1 MMFDFDV
8 FVIGAGS
15 GGVRAA
21 RMAAGEGARVAIADD
36 CALGGT
42 CVNVGCVPKKLY
54 TYASHFSHD
63 FENAKGFGWKLGSA
77 TFDWPKLVNN
87 KKTEISRL
95 NDIYAN
101 LLNNSGAHIIRGYA
115 YLKDPHTVTVNGTDY
130 TAKRII
136 IATGGTPNIP
146 NVDYADLLISS
157 DEIFDLP
164 KFPQRLLVVGAGYIA
179 LEFAC
184 IFQGLGSQ
192 VQVSYRGDLIMR
204 SFDDDVRRFLDQEM
218 RKQGIDIHYQSQV
231 SNVVRQP
238 DQSLLVTFLDGNQ
251 TEVDQVLMAI
261 GRKPRLTGIG
271 LEKLGIKTTAQGTIA
286 VNQKFQTNIDSVYAL
301 GDVTGGIELTP
312 VALAEAMTL
321 VNHWYGDGTK
331 TMEYDLV
338 PTAVFTQPNIG
349 TIGLTEE
356 QALKKHGKITIY
368 RSDFKPMKHTLS
380 GSDERSFM
388 KLIVDAITDRVI
400 GLHIVGE
407 GAGEMLQGFAV
418 AIKAGATKADF
429 DATIGIHP
437 TSAEELV
444 TMRTPS

>member
-1 MMFDFDV
+1 MIFDFDV

-21 RMAAGEGARVAIADD
+21 RMAAGEGVRVAIVDD
-36 CALGGT
+36 HALGGT

-63 FENAKGFGWKLGSA
+63 FENAKGYGWDLGSA
-77 TFDWPKLVNN
+77 KFHWPTLVAN

-95 NDIYAN
+95 NGIYAN
-101 LLNNSGAHIIRGYA
+101 LLDNSGAQIIRGYA
-115 YLKDPHTVTVNGTDY
+115 SLKDANTVSVNGTDY
-130 TAKRII
+130 TAERIV

-146 NVDYADLLISS
+146 DVDYANLLISS
-157 DEIFDLP
+157 DDIFDLSEFP
-164 KFPQRLLVVGAGYIA
+164 KRVLVVGAGYIA
-179 LEFAC
+179 LGFAC

-204 SFDDDVRRFLDQEM
+204 SFDDDVRLFVDQEM
-218 RKQGIDIHYQSQV
+218 RKQGIEMNYHSQV
-231 SNVVRQP
+231 SNVVRQA
-238 DQSLLVTFLDGNQ
+238 DSSLLVTFADGTNI
-251 TEVDQVLMAI
+251 EVDQVLMAI
-261 GRKPRLTGIG
+261 GRKPRLAGIG
-271 LEKLGIKTTAQGTIA
+271 LEVLGIETTSKGTIA
-286 VNQKFQTNIDSVYAL
+286 VNDKFQTNIDNIYAL

-321 VNHWYGDGTK
+321 VNHWFGDGSK
-331 TMEYDLV
+331 VMDYDLI
-338 PTAVFTQPNIG
+338 PTAVFTQPNVG
-349 TIGLTEE
+349 TIGLTEQEARE
-356 QALKKHGKITIY
+356 QHGEITVY

-388 KLIVDAITDRVI
+388 KLIVDAATDRVI

-418 AIKAGATKADF
+418 AMKAGATKADF

>member
-1 MMFDFDV
+1 MKFDFDV

-21 RMAAGEGARVAIADD
+21 RMAAGEGAKVAIADD
-36 CALGGT
+36 RALGGT

-63 FENAKGFGWKLGSA
+63 FENAKGFGWNLSSA
-77 TFDWPKLVNN
+77 TFHWPTLVAN

-101 LLNNSGAHIIRGYA
+101 ILDNSGAQIIRGYA
-115 YLKDPHTVTVNGTDY
+115 VLKDANTVSVDGIDY
-130 TAKRII
+130 TAERIV
-136 IATGGTPNIP
+136 IATGGAPNIP
-146 NVDYADLLISS
+146 DVDYAHLLIGS
-157 DEIFDLP
+157 DDIFDLP
-164 KFPQRLLVVGAGYIA
+164 EFPERLLVVGAGYIA

-204 SFDDDVRRFLDQEM
+204 SFDDDVRRFVDQEM
-218 RKQGIDIHYQSQV
+218 RKQGIEMNYQSQV
-231 SNVVRQP
+231 SHVARQA
-238 DQSLLVTFLDGNQ
+238 DQSLLVTFADGTNI
-251 TEVDQVLMAI
+251 EVDQVLMAI
-261 GRKPRLTGIG
+261 GRNPRLAGIG
-271 LEKLGIKTTAQGTIA
+271 LDALGIETSSKGTIV
-286 VNQKFQTNIDSVYAL
+286 VNDKFQTNIDNIYAL

-321 VNHWYGDGTK
+321 VNHWFGDGSK
-331 TMEYDLV
+331 RMDYNLI
-338 PTAVFTQPNIG
+338 PTAVFTQPNVG
-349 TIGLTEE
+349 TIGLTEQQARE
-356 QALKKHGKITIY
+356 QHGDITVY

-388 KLIVDAITDRVI
+388 KLIVDTATDRVI
-400 GLHIVGE
+400 GLHIVAE

-418 AIKAGATKADF
+418 AMKSGATKADF

-444 TMRTPS
+444 TMRQPS

>member
-36 CALGGT
+36 RALGGT

-63 FENAKGFGWKLGSA
+63 FENAKGFGWQLGSA

-231 SNVVRQP
+231 TNVVRQP
-238 DQSLLVTFLDGNQ
+238 DQSLLVTFLDGTQ

-286 VNQKFQTNIDSVYAL
+286 VNQKFQTNVDCVYAL

-388 KLIVDAITDRVI
+388 KLIVDAVTDRVI

>member
-36 CALGGT
+36 RALGGT

-368 RSDFKPMKHTLS
+368 RSDFKPMKHNLS

-418 AIKAGATKADF
+418 AMKAGATKADF

>member
-36 CALGGT
+36 RALGGT

-231 SNVVRQP
+231 TNVVRQP

>member
-1 MMFDFDV
+1 MIFDFDV

-21 RMAAGEGARVAIADD
+21 RMAAGEGVKVAIADD
-36 CALGGT
+36 HALGGT

-63 FENAKGFGWKLGSA
+63 FENAKGYGWSLGSA
-77 TFDWPKLVNN
+77 KFHWPTLVAN
-87 KKTEISRL
+87 KKSEISRL
-95 NDIYAN
+95 NGIYAN
-101 LLNNSGAHIIRGYA
+101 MLDNSGSQIIRGYA
-115 YLKDPHTVTVNGTDY
+115 SLKDANTVTVNGTNY
-130 TAKRII
+130 TAERIV

-146 NVDYADLLISS
+146 DVDYANLLISS
-157 DEIFDLP
+157 DDIFDLP
-164 KFPQRLLVVGAGYIA
+164 EFPKRLLVVGAGYIA

-204 SFDDDVRRFLDQEM
+204 SFDDDVRLFVDQEM
-218 RKQGIDIHYQSQV
+218 RKQGIKINYHSQV
-231 SNVVRQP
+231 SNVVRQA
-238 DQSLLVTFLDGNQ
+238 DSSLLVTFADGTNI
-251 TEVDQVLMAI
+251 EVDQVLMAI
-261 GRKPRLTGIG
+261 GRKPRLAGIG
-271 LEKLGIKTTAQGTIA
+271 LEVLGIETTAKGTVA
-286 VNQKFQTNIDSVYAL
+286 VNDKFQTNIDNIYAL

-321 VNHWYGDGTK
+321 VNHWFGDGSK
-331 TMEYDLV
+331 VMDYDLI
-338 PTAVFTQPNIG
+338 PTAVFTQPNVG
-349 TIGLTEE
+349 TIGLTEQQARE
-356 QALKKHGKITIY
+356 QHGEITVY

-388 KLIVDAITDRVI
+388 KLIVDAATDRVI

-418 AIKAGATKADF
+418 AMKAGATKADF

>member
-1 MMFDFDV
+1 MIFDFDV

-21 RMAAGEGARVAIADD
+21 RMAAGEGVKVAIADD
-36 CALGGT
+36 HALGGT

-63 FENAKGFGWKLGSA
+63 FENAKGYGWNLGSA
-77 TFDWPKLVNN
+77 KFHWPTLVAN
-87 KKTEISRL
+87 KKAEISRL
-95 NDIYAN
+95 NGIYAN
-101 LLNNSGAHIIRGYA
+101 MLDNSGAQIIRGYA
-115 YLKDPHTVTVNGTDY
+115 SLKDANTVSVNGTDY
-130 TAKRII
+130 TAERIV

-146 NVDYADLLISS
+146 DVDYANLLISS
-157 DEIFDLP
+157 DDIFDLSEFP
-164 KFPQRLLVVGAGYIA
+164 KRLLVVGAGYIA

-204 SFDDDVRRFLDQEM
+204 SFDDDVRLFVDQEM
-218 RKQGIDIHYQSQV
+218 RKQGIEMNYHSQV
-231 SNVVRQP
+231 SNVVRQT
-238 DQSLLVTFLDGNQ
+238 DSSLLVTFADGTNV
-251 TEVDQVLMAI
+251 EVDQELMAI
-261 GRKPRLTGIG
+261 GRKPRLVGIG
-271 LEKLGIKTTAQGTIA
+271 LEILGIETTSKGTIA
-286 VNQKFQTNIDSVYAL
+286 VNDKFQTNIDNIYAL

-321 VNHWYGDGTK
+321 VNHWFGDGSK
-331 TMEYDLV
+331 VMDYDLI
-338 PTAVFTQPNIG
+338 PTAVFTQPNVG
-349 TIGLTEE
+349 TIGLTEQQARE
-356 QALKKHGKITIY
+356 QHGEITVY

-388 KLIVDAITDRVI
+388 KLIVDTATDRVI

-407 GAGEMLQGFAV
+407 SAGEMLQGFAV
-418 AIKAGATKADF
+418 AMKVGATKADF

>member
-1 MMFDFDV
+1 MKFDFDV

-21 RMAAGEGARVAIADD
+21 RMAAGEGASVAIADD
-36 CALGGT
+36 RALGGT

-63 FENAKGFGWKLGSA
+63 FENAKGFGWSLAA
-77 TFDWPKLVNN
+77 TKFHWPTLVAN

-95 NDIYAN
+95 NGIYAN
-101 LLNNSGAHIIRGYA
+101 LLDNSGAQIIRGYA
-115 YLKDPHTVTVNGTDY
+115 SLKDKNTVTVDGTDY
-130 TAKRII
+130 TAERIV
-136 IATGGTPNIP
+136 IATGGAPNIP
-146 NVDYADLLISS
+146 DVDYAELLISS
-157 DEIFDLP
+157 DEIFDLTEFP
-164 KFPQRLLVVGAGYIA
+164 KRLLVVGAGYIA

-204 SFDDDVRRFLDQEM
+204 SFDQDVRHFLDQEM
-218 RKQGIDIHYQSQV
+218 RKQGIEIHYQSQV
-231 SNVVRQP
+231 GNVVRQS
-238 DQSLLVTFLDGNQ
+238 DNSLLVTFLDGSS

-261 GRKPRLTGIG
+261 GRNPRVAGMG
-271 LEKLGIKTTAQGTIA
+271 LEKLGIEATAKGTIA
-286 VNQKFQTNIDSVYAL
+286 VNHKFQTNIPNIYAL

-312 VALAEAMTL
+312 VALAEAMVL
-321 VNHWYGDGTK
+321 VNHWYGDGAK
-331 TMEYDLV
+331 EMDYDLI

-349 TIGLTEE
+349 TIGLTED
-356 QALKKHGKITIY
+356 QAIDQHGEITVY

-388 KLIVDAITDRVI
+388 KLIVHTATDKVV

-418 AIKAGATKADF
+418 AMKVGATKADF

>member
-1 MMFDFDV
+1 MTFDFDV

-36 CALGGT
+36 HALGGT

-63 FENAKGFGWKLGSA
+63 FENAKGFGWSLGSA
-77 TFDWPKLVNN
+77 KFDWPTLVAN

-95 NDIYAN
+95 NGIYAN
-101 LLNNSGAHIIRGYA
+101 LLTNSGAQIIRGYA
-115 YLKDPHTVTVNGTDY
+115 SLKDKHTVTVNGIDY
-130 TAKRII
+130 TAQRIV

-146 NVDYADLLISS
+146 DVDYANLLISS
-157 DEIFDLP
+157 DEIFDLAEFP
-164 KFPQRLLVVGAGYIA
+164 KRLLVVGAGYIA

-204 SFDDDVRRFLDQEM
+204 SFDDDVRRFVDQEM
-218 RKQGIDIHYQSQV
+218 RKQGIEMNYQSQV
-231 SNVVRQP
+231 TNVLRQS
-238 DQSLLVTFLDGNQ
+238 DKSLLVTFADGS
-251 TEVDQVLMAI
+251 TKEVDQVLMAI
-261 GRKPRLTGIG
+261 GRKPRLSGIG
-271 LEKLGIKTTAQGTIA
+271 LDTLGIITTDKGTIA
-286 VNQKFQTNIDSVYAL
+286 VNEKFQTNISNVYAL

-312 VALAEAMTL
+312 VALAEAMVL
-321 VNHWYGDGTK
+321 VNHWFGDGK
-331 TMEYDLV
+331 KRMDYELI
-338 PTAVFTQPNIG
+338 PTAIFTQPNVG
-349 TIGLTEE
+349 TIGLTEH
-356 QALKKHGKITIY
+356 QALQKHGDISIY
-368 RSDFKPMKHTLS
+368 RSEFKPMKHTLS

-388 KLIVDAITDRVI
+388 KLIVDLSTDKVV

-418 AIKAGATKADF
+418 AMKAGATKADF
-429 DATIGIHP
+429 DGTIGIHP

-444 TMRTPS
+444 TMRTPG

>member
-36 CALGGT
+36 RALGGT

-63 FENAKGFGWKLGSA
+63 FENAKGFGWQLGSA

-115 YLKDPHTVTVNGTDY
+115 CLKDPHAVTVNGTDY

-231 SNVVRQP
+231 TNVVRQP
-238 DQSLLVTFLDGNQ
+238 DQSLLVTFLDGTQ

-286 VNQKFQTNIDSVYAL
+286 VNQKFQTNIDCVYAL

-388 KLIVDAITDRVI
+388 KLIVDAVTDRVI

>member
-36 CALGGT
+36 RALGGT

-63 FENAKGFGWKLGSA
+63 FENAKGFGWQLGSA

-286 VNQKFQTNIDSVYAL
+286 VNQKFQTNVDCVYAL

-388 KLIVDAITDRVI
+388 KLIVDAVTDRVI

>member
-1 MMFDFDV
+1 MIFDFDV

-21 RMAAGEGARVAIADD
+21 RMAAGEGVKVAIADD
-36 CALGGT
+36 HELGGT

-63 FENAKGFGWKLGSA
+63 FENAKGYGWNLGSSQ
-77 TFDWPKLVNN
+77 FHWPTLVAN

-95 NDIYAN
+95 NGIYAN
-101 LLNNSGAHIIRGYA
+101 MLDNSGAQIIRGYA
-115 YLKDPHTVTVNGTDY
+115 SLKDANTVTVNGTDY
-130 TAKRII
+130 TAERIV

-146 NVDYADLLISS
+146 DVDYANLLISS
-157 DEIFDLP
+157 DDIFDLP
-164 KFPQRLLVVGAGYIA
+164 EFPKRLLVVGAGYIA

-204 SFDDDVRRFLDQEM
+204 SFDDDVRLFVDQEM
-218 RKQGIDIHYQSQV
+218 RKQGIEMNYHSQV
-231 SNVVRQP
+231 SNVVRQA
-238 DQSLLVTFLDGNQ
+238 DSSLLVTFADGTNI
-251 TEVDQVLMAI
+251 EVDQVLMAI
-261 GRKPRLTGIG
+261 GRKPRLAGIG
-271 LEKLGIKTTAQGTIA
+271 LEVLGIETNSKGTIA
-286 VNQKFQTNIDSVYAL
+286 VNDKFQTNIDNIYAL

-321 VNHWYGDGTK
+321 VNHWFGDGSK
-331 TMEYDLV
+331 VMDYDLI
-338 PTAVFTQPNIG
+338 PTAVFTQPNVG
-349 TIGLTEE
+349 TIGLTEQQARE
-356 QALKKHGKITIY
+356 QHGEITVY

-388 KLIVDAITDRVI
+388 KLIVATATDLVI

>member
-1 MMFDFDV
+1 MKFDFDV

-36 CALGGT
+36 RALGGT

-63 FENAKGFGWKLGSA
+63 FENAKGFGWNLAATKLH
-77 TFDWPKLVNN
+77 WPTLVAN

-95 NDIYAN
+95 NGIYAN
-101 LLNNSGAHIIRGYA
+101 LLDNSGAQIIRGYA
-115 YLKDPHTVTVNGTDY
+115 SLKDKNTVTVDGTDY
-130 TAKRII
+130 TAERIV
-136 IATGGTPNIP
+136 IATGGAPNIP
-146 NVDYADLLISS
+146 DVDYAELLISS
-157 DEIFDLP
+157 DEIFDLTEFP
-164 KFPQRLLVVGAGYIA
+164 KRLLVVGAGYIA

-204 SFDDDVRRFLDQEM
+204 SFDTDVRRFLDQEM
-218 RKQGIDIHYQSQV
+218 RKQGIEIHYQSQV
-231 SNVVRQP
+231 GSVVRQS
-238 DQSLLVTFLDGNQ
+238 DNSLLVTFLDGSS

-261 GRKPRLTGIG
+261 GRNPRVAGIG
-271 LEKLGIKTTAQGTIA
+271 LKKLGIETTAQGTIA
-286 VNQKFQTNIDSVYAL
+286 VNHKFQTNVPNIYAL

-312 VALAEAMTL
+312 VALAEAMVL
-321 VNHWYGDGTK
+321 VNHWYGDGAK
-331 TMEYDLV
+331 EMDYDLI

-349 TIGLTEE
+349 TIGLTED
-356 QALKKHGKITIY
+356 QALDQHGEITVY

-388 KLIVDAITDRVI
+388 KLIVHSATDKVV

-418 AIKAGATKADF
+418 AMKVGATKADF

>member
-1 MMFDFDV
+1 MEFDFDV

-21 RMAAGEGARVAIADD
+21 RMAAGEGAKVAIADD
-36 CALGGT
+36 RALGGT

-63 FENAKGFGWKLGSA
+63 FENAKGFGWNLGSA
-77 TFDWPKLVNN
+77 TFHWPTLVAN
-87 KKTEISRL
+87 KKTEITRL
-95 NDIYAN
+95 NGIYAN
-101 LLNNSGAHIIRGYA
+101 LLGNSGAQIIRGYA
-115 YLKDPHTVTVNGTDY
+115 SLKDKNTVTVDGTDY
-130 TAKRII
+130 TAERIV
-136 IATGGTPNIP
+136 IATGGAPNIP
-146 NVDYADLLISS
+146 DVDYADLLISS

-164 KFPQRLLVVGAGYIA
+164 EFPKRLLVVGAGYIA

-204 SFDDDVRRFLDQEM
+204 SFDDDVRRFVDQEM
-218 RKQGIDIHYQSQV
+218 RKQGIEINYQSQV
-231 SNVVRQP
+231 SNVARQF
-238 DQSLLVTFLDGNQ
+238 DQSLLVTFADSS
-251 TEVDQVLMAI
+251 TIEVDQVLMAI
-261 GRKPRLTGIG
+261 GRKPRLAGIG
-271 LEKLGIKTTAQGTIA
+271 LEALGIGTTWKGTIS
-286 VNQKFQTNIDSVYAL
+286 VNDKFQTNIDNIYAL
-301 GDVTGGIELTP
+301 GDVTGGLELTP

-331 TMEYDLV
+331 TMDYDLI
-338 PTAVFTQPNIG
+338 PTAVFTQPNVG
-349 TIGLTEE
+349 TIGLTEH
-356 QALKKHGKITIY
+356 QALEKHGQITIY

-388 KLIVDAITDRVI
+388 KLIVDTSTDQVI

-418 AIKAGATKADF
+418 AMKAGATKADF

>member
-1 MMFDFDV
+1 MKFDFDV

-36 CALGGT
+36 RALGGT

-63 FENAKGFGWKLGSA
+63 FENAKGFGWNLAA
-77 TFDWPKLVNN
+77 TKFHWPTLVAN

-95 NDIYAN
+95 NGIYAN
-101 LLNNSGAHIIRGYA
+101 LLDNSGAQIIRGYA
-115 YLKDPHTVTVNGTDY
+115 SLKDKNTVTVDGTDY
-130 TAKRII
+130 TAERIV
-136 IATGGTPNIP
+136 IATGGAPNIP
-146 NVDYADLLISS
+146 DVDYAELLISS
-157 DEIFDLP
+157 DEIFDLTEFP
-164 KFPQRLLVVGAGYIA
+164 KRLLVVGAGYIA

-204 SFDDDVRRFLDQEM
+204 SFDTDVRRFLDQEM
-218 RKQGIDIHYQSQV
+218 RKQGIEIHYQSQV
-231 SNVVRQP
+231 GSVVRQS
-238 DQSLLVTFLDGNQ
+238 DNSLLVTFLDGSS

-261 GRKPRLTGIG
+261 GRNPRVAGIG
-271 LEKLGIKTTAQGTIA
+271 LKKLGIETTAQGTIA
-286 VNQKFQTNIDSVYAL
+286 VNHKFQTNVPNIYAL

-312 VALAEAMTL
+312 VALAEAMVL
-321 VNHWYGDGTK
+321 VSHWYGNGAKEMD
-331 TMEYDLV
+331 YDLI

-349 TIGLTEE
+349 TIGLTED
-356 QALKKHGKITIY
+356 QALDQHGKITVY

-388 KLIVDAITDRVI
+388 KLIVHSATDKVV

-418 AIKAGATKADF
+418 AMKVGATKADF

>member
-21 RMAAGEGARVAIADD
+21 RMAAGKGAKVAIADD
-36 CALGGT
+36 RALGGT